1 MTIDLTADI
10 PAAAAAAAH
19 VDLTYSSDEE
29 ETPAQRVK
37 HRKGRKQSKPHA
49 GAYQEEETQR
59 SLAAEE
65 MAAMQHLVELRD
77 DPERGR
83 GLFAKR
89 DIGKNELRLSYF
101 GRHYASKSLYDEAF
115 PLDDAAYTMEHR
127 GEYFDGEHIEQLAR
141 YVNHSRQ
148 HRNLVFVDDEDSPY
162 VRRTNRKRQRK
173 VTTLSQSQALN
184 KRSHRPRRRKK
195 STSTSAMNS
204 MKESNSKVSK
214 IQFSIP

>member
-10 PAAAAAAAH
+10 PAAAAAAAAAAAH

-59 SLAAEE
+59 RLAAEE

-89 DIGKNELRLSYF
+89 DIGKNDLLLSYF

-115 PLDDAAYTMEHR
+115 PLDDASYTMEHR
-127 GEYFDGEHIEQLAR
+127 GEYFDGEHMDQLAR

-162 VRRTNRKRQRK
+162 VQLRLTRRVRQGEQLFTDYGPSYPYEAHGFER
-173 VTTLSQSQALN
+173 
-184 KRSHRPRRRKK
+184 
-195 STSTSAMNS
+195 
-204 MKESNSKVSK
+204 
-214 IQFSIP
+214 